1 MKTLIINILLLCSTL
16 FISCGTSETK
26 VSDPV
31 NNVKLET
38 EKVWEE
44 FTIEALGNTMMD
56 MQFSLKNISVK
67 AGSWVRINLVNKGLD
82 PAMIHNI
89 LIVNYNKRAEIATAA
104 IEAGPELDYI
114 PKSKDVIAGS
124 KQANPG
130 ETVTLEFKAP
140 SKGNYEF
147 FCSYPGHSSKMRGY
161 FFVK

>member
-1 MKTLIINILLLCSTL
+1 MKALIISLLGACSTL
-16 FISCGTSETK
+16 FISCGKSETK
-26 VSDPV
+26 IAEPI
-31 NNVKLET
+31 NKVKTET

-56 MQFSLKNISVK
+56 MKYSLKNISVN
-67 AGSWVRINLVNKGLD
+67 AGSWVRINLVNKGSD

-89 LIVNYNKRAEIATAA
+89 LIVNYNKRSEVATAA
-104 IEAGPELDYI
+104 IEAGTELDYI

-130 ETVTLEFKAP
+130 ETVTLEFKSPA
-140 SKGNYEF
+140 KGNYEF

>member
-1 MKTLIINILLLCSTL
+1 MKTLIIKVLLVSTTL
-16 FISCGTSETK
+16 FISCGSSETK
-26 VSDPV
+26 VEKPV
-31 NNVKLET
+31 NNVKQVT

-56 MQFSLKNISVK
+56 MQYSLKNISVK
-67 AGSWVRINLVNKGLD
+67 AGSWVRINLVNKGVD

-89 LIVNYNKRAEIATAA
+89 LVVNYNKRAEVATAA

-114 PKSKDVIAGS
+114 PKSNDVIAGS

>member
-1 MKTLIINILLLCSTL
+1 MKTLIIKVLLISTTL
-16 FISCGTSETK
+16 FISCGSSETK
-26 VSDPV
+26 VEKPV
-31 NNVKLET
+31 NNVKQET

-56 MQFSLKNISVK
+56 MQYSLKNISVN
-67 AGSWVRINLVNKGLD
+67 AGSWVRINLVNKGSD

-89 LIVNYNKRAEIATAA
+89 LIVNYNKRSEVATAA
-104 IEAGPELDYI
+104 IEAAPELDYI

-130 ETVTLEFKAP
+130 ETVSLEFKAP
-140 SKGNYEF
+140 TKGNYEF

>member
-1 MKTLIINILLLCSTL
+1 MKTLIIKVLLVSTTL
-16 FISCGTSETK
+16 FISCGSSETK
-26 VSDPV
+26 VEKPV
-31 NNVKLET
+31 NNVKQVT

-56 MQFSLKNISVK
+56 MQYSLKNISVK
-67 AGSWVRINLVNKGLD
+67 AGSWVRINLVNKGVD

-89 LIVNYNKRAEIATAA
+89 LVVNYNKRAEVATAA

-114 PKSKDVIAGS
+114 PKSNDVIAGS

-147 FCSYPGHSSKMRGY
+147 FCSYPGHSGKMRGY

>member
-1 MKTLIINILLLCSTL
+1 MRTLIINILLLCTTL
-16 FISCGTSETK
+16 FISCSSSETK
-26 VSDPV
+26 TEKTV
-31 NNVKLET
+31 NKIKPET

-114 PKSKDVIAGS
+114 PNSKDVIAGS

-140 SKGNYEF
+140 AKGNYEF
-147 FCSYPGHSSKMRGY
+147 FCSYPGHSGKMRGY

>member
-1 MKTLIINILLLCSTL
+1 MKTLIIKVLLVSSTL
-16 FISCGTSETK
+16 FISCGSSETK
-26 VSDPV
+26 VEKPV
-31 NNVKLET
+31 NNVKQET

-56 MQFSLKNISVK
+56 MQYSLKNISVK
-67 AGSWVRINLVNKGLD
+67 AGSWVRINLVNKGED

-89 LIVNYNKRAEIATAA
+89 LVVNYNKRAEVATAA

-114 PKSKDVIAGS
+114 PKSNDVIAGS